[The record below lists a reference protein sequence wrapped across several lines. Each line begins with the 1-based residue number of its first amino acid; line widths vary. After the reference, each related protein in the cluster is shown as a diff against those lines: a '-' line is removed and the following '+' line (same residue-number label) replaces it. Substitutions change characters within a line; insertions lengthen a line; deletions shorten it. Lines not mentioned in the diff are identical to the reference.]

1 MSVSGAGVVPS
12 DAAVA
17 AEAAG
22 GEAGAQQQQ
31 GGVPP
36 NFAERFD
43 KFVNDF
49 GGVGERIDRIEQ
61 ALTAEP
67 EGGEGEYEYEGEYE
81 DAPQTPDS
89 RFLMDPESG
98 LFYDRLTG
106 EWHDDVPGEFEQGGE
121 ELSVE
126 DVQAMIEDGIAEG
139 IQPFQQNNLRQQYA
153 ALEEAYP
160 DLRDKEIVAE
170 VAAEGQRLVAQI
182 PGADPEAW
190 KSPALLEQLYL
201 ARQARETAGGEAP
214 ATGAPS
220 TQLESSSAATG
231 AQELEDEGD
240 AIVNAGRRGSFF
252 R

>member
-12 DAAVA
+12 DVAAA
-17 AEAAG
+17 AEAAGG

-67 EGGEGEYEYEGEYE
+67 EGGEGEHEGEYE

-121 ELSVE
+121 ELTVE
-126 DVQAMIEDGIAEG
+126 DVQAMIQDGIAEG

-160 DLRDKEIVAE
+160 ALRDKAVVAE
-170 VAAEGQRLVAQI
+170 IAAEGQRLVAQI

-190 KSPALLEQLYL
+190 KSPALLESLYL
-201 ARQARETAGGEAP
+201 ARQARETAGGEVP
-214 ATGAPS
+214 ATGEPS
-220 TQLESSSAATG
+220 TQLEGSSAATG

-240 AIVNAGRRGSFF
+240 AIVKAGRNGSFF